1 MGHAG
6 AIVSGGKVQWPI
18 VLRRGGCPCTNHS
31 STHPPSRPFW
41 SFQGDAGSKIAA
53 LEAAGVVVTNSPAQL
68 GSTMLRVM
76 QEAGLA

>member
-1 MGHAG
+1 MLVRSSRA
-6 AIVSGGKVQWPI
+6 ARYSGR
-18 VLRRGGCPCTNHS
+18 LCCGGVAVRAQI
-31 STHPPSRPFW
+31 THPHVPRPFW